1 LILLKK
7 RKRPLLA
14 NRITGK
20 NQFVP
25 KSNPAMNRHFK
36 LQIKTLENAPR
47 RDADKLQESKKQK
60 KGKNQHN
67 SP

>member
-1 LILLKK
+1 
-7 RKRPLLA
+7 
-14 NRITGK
+14 
-20 NQFVP
+20 
-25 KSNPAMNRHFK
+25 MNRHFK

-67 SP
+67 SPYRRLKISARRDGLLALIPW